1 MSQRQVSAWAEHRE
15 AEGEVMRGVIANA
28 FPRGFREKLG
38 KVENMAK
45 VATMSVQGI
54 DAGQLERF
62 NEQYASSPKTFEL
75 GIESRTIWEQK
86 GLGNLGKVGRW
97 TLGGQAIEKPTRDFS
112 VQMGSWKEV
121 GDAIGVEGADD
132 RIEPIEA
139 ALLGLSSCVTEAI
152 VLNCAR
158 TGVKLDGLDVSAHAD
173 VDPGPITG
181 EKDHSDWDN
190 TLKQITVDVTARGD
204 FSGDERKNIE
214 SGAKRSPVRYMFS
227 KTGLLKTNFHYE

>member
-1 MSQRQVSAWAEHRE
+1 MTT
-15 AEGEVMRGVIANA
+15 M
-28 FPRGFREKLG
+28 
-38 KVENMAK
+38 
-45 VATMSVQGI
+45 ATMPIEGI
-54 DAGQLERF
+54 DTRQLEKF
-62 NEQYASSPKTFEL
+62 NEQYASSPKNFEL
-75 GIESRTIWEQK
+75 GIESKTIWEQK

-112 VQMGSWKEV
+112 VQIGSWKEV

-158 TGVKLDGLDVSAHAD
+158 TGVELKGLEVKAHTD

-181 EKDHSDWDN
+181 AKEPSDWDN
-190 TLKQITVDVTARGD
+190 TLKSVKVDVTARGD
-204 FSGDERKNIE
+204 FSEKGRRAIE
-214 SGAKRSPVRYMFS
+214 DGAKRSPVNYFFS
-227 KTGLLKTNFHYE
+227 RTGLLQTAFHYETDGKGTKR

>member
-1 MSQRQVSAWAEHRE
+1 MT
-15 AEGEVMRGVIANA
+15 MT
-28 FPRGFREKLG
+28 
-38 KVENMAK
+38 K
-45 VATMSVQGI
+45 VATMPIEGI
-54 DAGQLERF
+54 DTRQLEKF
-62 NEQYASSPKTFEL
+62 NEQYASAPKNFEL

-139 ALLGLSSCVTEAI
+139 ALLGLSSCVNEAI

-158 TGVKLDGLDVSAHAD
+158 TGVKLEGLDVKAHAD
-173 VDPGPITG
+173 IDPGPITG
-181 EKDHSDWDN
+181 AKDPSDWDN
-190 TLKQITVDVTARGD
+190 TLKQITVEVTARGD
-204 FSGDERKNIE
+204 FSGDDRKMIE
-214 SGAKRSPVRYMFS
+214 DGAKRSPVRYVFS

>member
-1 MSQRQVSAWAEHRE
+1 MT
-15 AEGEVMRGVIANA
+15 MAN
-28 FPRGFREKLG
+28 
-38 KVENMAK
+38 
-45 VATMSVQGI
+45 VATMPIQGI
-54 DAGQLERF
+54 NTSQLEKF
-62 NEQYASSPKTFEL
+62 NERYASSPKNFEL
-75 GIESRTIWEQK
+75 GIECKTIWEQK

-112 VQMGSWKEV
+112 VQLGSWKEV

-158 TGVKLDGLDVSAHAD
+158 TGVKLDGLEVKAHAD
-173 VDPGPITG
+173 VDPGPIVG
-181 EKDHSDWDN
+181 AKDPSDWDN
-190 TLKQITVDVTARGD
+190 TLKQITVEVTARGD
-204 FSGDERKNIE
+204 FSGDDRKMIE
-214 SGAKRSPVRYMFS
+214 DGAKRSPVRYMFS